1 MINGVHGKELQGQQD
16 LSRGSRMGNQNN
28 ANGSKKNNGEES
40 EFLKRFRQML
50 EIDEK
55 QNADKKLT
63 K

>member
-1 MINGVHGKELQGQQD
+1 
-16 LSRGSRMGNQNN
+16 MGNQNN
-28 ANGSKKNNGEES
+28 ANDSKKNNGEES

-50 EIDEK
+50 ESDEK